1 MTLIHAFELLENP
14 PDKFGDAMAVFG
26 NDSTLRSWVFQL
38 LSNDG
43 DVTQF
48 DGEQVEWS
56 DLRDELAT
64 ASLFDFGG
72 KRTILLRNADKFV
85 SKYRPEIEKHLAKSN
100 TASRFVLE
108 LDSLA
113 SNTRVYKSLLKQH
126 ALVDCRIEE
135 GRKGTTPSL
144 AKRRTFLIGFVAP
157 RHSTKLTP
165 GRG

>member
-1 MTLIHAFELLENP
+1 MVSCMTLIHAFELLDNP
-14 PDKFGDAMAVFG
+14 PDKFADAMAVFG

-56 DLRDELAT
+56 DLHDELAT

-85 SKYRPEIEKHLAKSN
+85 SRCRPQIEKQLAKSN
-100 TASRFVLE
+100 TPSRFVME

-113 SNTRVYKSLLKQH
+113 TNTRVYKTLLKQH
-126 ALVDCRIEE
+126 AD
-135 GRKGTTPSL
+135 TTMKRTEPTTNIAPWSVIMRNSA
-144 AKRRTFLIGFVAP
+144 AKQLY
-157 RHSTKLTP
+157 
-165 GRG
+165 